1 MALSTV
7 IGTAGFRTIARPEL
21 VAAIEEAV
29 RPGAARVL
37 VLSAPAG
44 SGRTSLLTAWAEQSR
59 FAAALLTVTPERA
72 TASAFAGVLAARLG
86 LPHPSAGHRTPA
98 SALTA
103 LLAGRPPDAPHT
115 VLILDDVHLIDDPLV
130 LAGLEQ
136 FLRLAPPT
144 LVTVLSGRFDP
155 PLRWHTMP
163 DQRMRRLGA
172 DRLAFTE
179 AEAAL
184 VCAAQGCPPEPAEL
198 DAIMRLTAGWPA
210 LVRIAALYLAAYPGD
225 RSAALAVLARP
236 AAAVSDFLIGEL
248 LDSLPAELR
257 DFLVLTSVPEQFT
270 EPLAALLAGPETG
283 DRLDRLER
291 LGFPLTRTGAGGTLW
306 YRYHPL
312 LRAFLLAEVN
322 RLGPERAARLHLVTA
337 QWLQAAGLGSAALPH
352 LLAQPDDEPV
362 RGYLRT
368 SGPAVVLAGD
378 GPGLLTA
385 LTRERPLLADD
396 PFVWA
401 LRAVDALVRG
411 ENENAVAYLDVLAT
425 RSGTPS
431 FAPPGWVAALA
442 AAAGLEAALVTA
454 GTRAP
459 EAEPPSTAHPDI
471 DGYAAVQWATLAVLD
486 GGRERGEELLRRALT
501 LAESTGQPRLMVRAA
516 TRLAMAAGLADDLGG
531 MRRRAEYALDCAER
545 HGVREVTDVAQARA
559 MLVFS
564 GYLRGEEQGGAALDG
579 VCAVR
584 PDAAGIADPVAGRHA
599 LVVGLLVRCGQATDR
614 YAAVTEL
621 REQLLGLLDRHPR
634 PAVVGGLIRHTVWEL
649 LAVQEPVAARS
660 LLDRAR
666 ERLGE
671 LPDVVAGAAALAHAA
686 GRPKAVRSLL
696 EPIAGTAVPK
706 VTGVTALL
714 LLAAAHRATGVPA
727 RARGCLESAVELAE
741 PEHLVRPFLEVP
753 GVIGL
758 LDETAGSFG
767 HRDAFVAAVRG
778 HAAAGRGRAGHGLTE
793 TEMQVLARL
802 PSGRTAGEIAVD
814 LGISVNTVKTH
825 LRGIYTKLHAHSRT
839 GALDRA
845 RHLGLL

>member
-1 MALSTV
+1 MLSPP
-7 IGTAGFRTIARPEL
+7 IGTAGSRTIARPEL

-44 SGRTSLLTAWAEQSR
+44 SGRTSVLTAWSEQSR
-59 FAAALLTVTPERA
+59 FAVALLTLTPERA
-72 TASAFAGVLAARLG
+72 GPAAFPAAVAARLA
-86 LPHPSAGHRTPA
+86 LPAPAAAHRTPA
-98 SALTA
+98 SALAA
-103 LLAGRPPDAPHT
+103 LLAARPPDAAHT
-115 VLILDDVHLIDDPLV
+115 VLVLDDTHLITDPLV

-136 FLRLAPPT
+136 FLRLAPPS

-163 DQRMRRLGA
+163 DQRMRRFGA
-172 DRLAFTE
+172 DRLAFTA

-198 DAIMRLTAGWPA
+198 DAVMRLTRGWPA
-210 LVRIAALYLAAYPGD
+210 LVRIAALYLEAYPGD

-248 LDSLPAELR
+248 LDSLPARLR
-257 DFLVLTSVPEQFT
+257 DFLVRTSVPEEFT

-283 DRLDRLER
+283 DLLDRLER
-291 LGFPLTRTGAGGTLW
+291 LGFPLTRTEAAGTLW

-322 RLGPERAARLHLVTA
+322 RLGRERAARLHLVTA
-337 QWLQAAGLGSAALPH
+337 QWLQAAGLGAAALPH
-352 LLAQPDDEPV
+352 LLAQPDDELI

-378 GPGLLTA
+378 GPWLLTPLA
-385 LTRERPLLADD
+385 LQRPLLADD

-425 RSGTPS
+425 RSGTAS

-442 AAAGLEAALVTA
+442 AAAGLEAALMTA
-454 GTRAP
+454 GAEAP
-459 EAEPPSTAHPDI
+459 GREPPSTAHPDI
-471 DGYAAVQWATLAVLD
+471 DGYAAVQWATLAVLE

-501 LAESTGQPRLMVRAA
+501 LAESTGQPRLVVRAA

-531 MRRRAEYALDCAER
+531 MRRRAGYAVECAAR
-545 HGVREVTDVAQARA
+545 HGVPEVVDVAQARA
-559 MLVFS
+559 MLVFA
-564 GYLRGEEQGGAALDG
+564 GYARGEEQGGAALDG
-579 VCAVR
+579 VLAVR
-584 PDAAGIADPVAGRHA
+584 PDAAGAADPVAGRHA
-599 LVVGLLVRCGQATDR
+599 LVVGLLVHCGQAADR
-614 YAAVTEL
+614 YAAVTAL
-621 REQLLGLLDRHPR
+621 REQLLELLDRHPR
-634 PAVVGGLIRHTVWEL
+634 PAVVGGLVRHAVWEL
-649 LAVQEPVAARS
+649 LAVHEPVAARS

-671 LPDVVAGAAALAHAA
+671 LPDVVVGSAALAHAA

-696 EPIAGTAVPK
+696 EPLAEAAVPRA
-706 VTGVTALL
+706 TGVTALL
-714 LLAAAHRATGVPA
+714 LLAAAHRAVGVPA
-727 RARGCLESAVELAE
+727 RARACLVAAVELAE
-741 PEHLVRPFLEVP
+741 PEHLVRPFVEVP
-753 GVIGL
+753 GAIRM
-758 LDETAGSFG
+758 LDEAAGCFG
-767 HRDAFVAAVRG
+767 HRDAFVAAVRAHPG
-778 HAAAGRGRAGHGLTE
+778 AGRGQEGHGLTE
-793 TEMQVLARL
+793 TEMLVLARL
-802 PSGRTAGEIAVD
+802 PSGRTAGEIAAD

-845 RHLGLL
+845 RQLGLL